1 MAKDKELTIE
11 DIQKA
16 FDDYKANTEKEINEL
31 KEKLVEKDKKIAQF
45 SIIGVTKK
53 QETKKVETKDE
64 VVTFEFDF

>member
-1 MAKDKELTIE
+1 MPKDKELTIE

-53 QETKKVETKDE
+53 QETKEVKTKDE